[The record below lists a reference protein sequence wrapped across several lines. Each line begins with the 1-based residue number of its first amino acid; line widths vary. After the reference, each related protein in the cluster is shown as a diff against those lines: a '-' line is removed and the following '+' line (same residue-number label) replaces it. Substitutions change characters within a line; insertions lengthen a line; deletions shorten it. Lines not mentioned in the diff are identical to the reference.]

1 MTVEMQIEE
10 ALHESL
16 RAALVLTGSVEGAE
30 CAVTNA
36 IATLGQD
43 CSAEALLVETARSA
57 FEHNSFSGEL
67 SSILPVEL
75 QTVSLLPST
84 SRYCFV
90 LRVLMHFDL
99 ETCSDILRL
108 SRDKIEEA
116 LYQSLLQLPQSGRLE
131 QIHSQNDP
139 RQGRD

>member
-1 MTVEMQIEE
+1 LNQ

-16 RAALVLTGSVEGAE
+16 ALLSFSLGVLKAPSV
-30 CAVTNA
+30 VTNA

-43 CSAEALLVETARSA
+43 CSAEALLLEAARST
-57 FEHNSFSGEL
+57 FEHNLVSAEL

-116 LYQSLLQLPQSGRLE
+116 LYQSLLQVPQSGKTRVD
-131 QIHSQNDP
+131 SQSE
-139 RQGRD
+139 

>member
-30 CAVTNA
+30 RAVTNA

-57 FEHNSFSGEL
+57 FEHDSFSGEL

-75 QTVSLLPST
+75 RVVSLLRERPAIVSSCVSSCT
-84 SRYCFV
+84 SILKPV
-90 LRVLMHFDL
+90 LTF
-99 ETCSDILRL
+99 
-108 SRDKIEEA
+108 
-116 LYQSLLQLPQSGRLE
+116 
-131 QIHSQNDP
+131 
-139 RQGRD
+139 